1 MMRLQGKR
9 CLMVGASS
17 PSSMGAEV
25 ARRFIKEGARIV
37 LAGIDVA
44 AMAEL
49 SKELSAPAVEMSIT
63 DEGSL
68 AKGIAQAVD
77 IMGGI
82 DVAINFAGVNR
93 ACLIADETFEGLM
106 QQATLHFVGTTLFIR
121 DVAAAMTGPGSI
133 ITISSLTAELTGA
146 RLAAYA
152 GSKAGADKVVR
163 VAAVEYGDRGIRVN
177 SLAPGLT
184 LTSMTGAYFDDAA
197 TVAGFTREVP
207 LGRLSN
213 VEDIANA
220 AVWVASDECFQTGD
234 TIRVSGGGHLR
245 RLPTPRDFVV

>member
-1 MMRLQGKR
+1 MRLAGKR
-9 CLMVGASS
+9 VLMVGASS
-17 PSSMGAEV
+17 PTSMGAEV
-25 ARRFIKEGARIV
+25 AKRFISEGAKV
-37 LAGIDVA
+37 ALGGIDMA
-44 AMAEL
+44 SMAEL
-49 SKELSAPAVEMSIT
+49 GRALSVPVVEINIT
-63 DEGSL
+63 DEAAL
-68 AKGIAQAVD
+68 ARGIAATVEAL
-77 IMGGI
+77 GGI
-82 DVAINFAGVNR
+82 DVAVNFAGMNR
-93 ACLIADETFEGLM
+93 AALIADETFEGLM
-106 QQATLHFVGTTLFIR
+106 GQATLHFVGTTLFIR

-152 GSKAGADKVVR
+152 GSKAAADKVVR
-163 VAAVEYGDRGIRVN
+163 VAAVEYGERGIRVN

-184 LTSMTGAYFDDAA
+184 HTAMTGAYFDDAA

-234 TIRVSGGGHLR
+234 IIRVSGGAHLR
-245 RLPTPRDFVV
+245 RLPTPRDFTL